1 MAEDVVPC
9 KYNCDDGWCWEPD
22 GYGCGQWTLC
32 VCVNTHPEDEAEQA
46 GKMAYSGYILEAD
59 DEPPTQ
65 G

>member
-32 VCVNTHPEDEAEQA
+32 VCVDTHP
-46 GKMAYSGYILEAD
+46 EAD